1 MSFKSPGPEQMG
13 HRKDTGNMHIQE
25 SSLLER
31 EEEEGNSFDVPK
43 KGGGDYRSLR
53 YLNTEERG

>member
-43 KGGGDYRSLR
+43 KGGG
-53 YLNTEERG
+53 TTGA